1 MKHGTNEQEG
11 QDDQPE
17 DGDGKKNRGGYHIVV
32 LFYYTDI
39 ILTMAKQRKTRKQKL
54 MSRERQERQEGFVIK
69 DEWLT
74 SGSKKPQAKV
84 EFDPGEKKF
93 FRSDLTKTGILTM
106 LVLALELAIWSYLS
120 RH

>member
-1 MKHGTNEQEG
+1 
-11 QDDQPE
+11 
-17 DGDGKKNRGGYHIVV
+17 
-32 LFYYTDI
+32 
-39 ILTMAKQRKTRKQKL
+39 MAKQRKTRKQKL
-54 MSRERQERQEGFVIK
+54 MSHERQERREGFVIK

-74 SGSKKPQAKV
+74 SGSKKPPVKV
-84 EFDPGEKKF
+84 EFDPGEKKY